1 MAKRVVGFIGLGL
14 MGRGMAK
21 NILKKGNDL
30 LVMAHRNRAPVEALV
45 AEGAREVTSAAEMAA
60 TADFI
65 VICVT
70 GSPEVEAIVR
80 GSPESKGDGI
90 KSGAKAGLVVIDS
103 STADPVSTAALATEL
118 SAAGVSLV
126 DAPLS
131 RTPKEAEAGTLDVM
145 VGASPEDFDKAKPI
159 IECFAGKIVH
169 VGPSGAGHTMKLL
182 NNFVSISY
190 AAIYSEALALGART
204 GISPKQFHAV
214 IGGGRMSCGFYDTFM
229 KYVVERDRDA
239 HKFTLQNAH
248 KDMRYLMNLA
258 NKAGAANVVA
268 PVVKGYLASA
278 EAMGKGGDYL
288 PMLSDHI
295 AMLNGV
301 DLGKP

>member
-14 MGRGMAK
+14 MGRGMAG
-21 NILKKGNDL
+21 NILRKGNDL
-30 LVMAHRNRAPVEALV
+30 LVMTHRNRAPVDELV
-45 AEGAREVTSAAEMAA
+45 AAGAREVKSAREMAA
-60 TADFI
+60 AADVI
-65 VICVT
+65 CICVT
-70 GSPEVEAIVR
+70 GSPEVEAVVR
-80 GSPESKGDGI
+80 GENGI
-90 KSGAKAGLVVIDS
+90 LAGAKEGLLVIDS
-103 STADPVSTAALATEL
+103 STADPVSTVALAQEMHA
-118 SAAGVSLV
+118 SGVSLV

-131 RTPKEAEAGTLDVM
+131 RTPKEAEAGTLDCM
-145 VGASPEDFDKAKPI
+145 VGASEEDFAKAKPVI
-159 IECFAGKIVH
+159 VCFAAKIVH
-169 VGPSGAGHTMKLL
+169 VGPSGAGHTMKLI

-190 AAIYSEALALGART
+190 AAIYSEALSLGARV

-248 KDMRYLMNLA
+248 KDLRYLVGLA
-258 NKAGAANVVA
+258 NQTGAVTFAGSA
-268 PVVKGYLASA
+268 VKNYLASA

-295 AMLNGV
+295 AALNGV
-301 DLGKP
+301 SLASK